1 MNRKRI
7 LLLAAVLVL
16 AVSLTACAKNN
27 SGGNAGES
35 TETEALSQG
44 GTGEAKE
51 GTFTGTMAENKGFM
65 FIVEDKDGTA
75 YVFGVDE
82 EDPVDLTGISEGDKV
97 TVSYT
102 GTLDE
107 TSTDLVAVKVVKS
120 E

>member
-1 MNRKRI
+1 MYKR
-7 LLLAAVLVL
+7 
-16 AVSLTACAKNN
+16 
-27 SGGNAGES
+27 
-35 TETEALSQG
+35 Q
-44 GTGEAKE
+44 
-51 GTFTGTMAENKGFM
+51 
-65 FIVEDKDGTA
+65 A